1 MNFLANLPPTEEI
14 QIADAAHH
22 IHPFTDSKQIRA
34 QKTRVVSRA
43 EGVHIY
49 EADGRKLLDGMAGLW
64 CVNVGY
70 GRERINDAVRRQMS
84 QLAYYNTFFQCTH
97 PAATALAEKIA
108 EHTPGDL
115 DHIFFTNSGS
125 ESNETI
131 IRLVRHYW
139 AAQGK
144 PTKTNIISRK
154 LGYHGSSMGSASLG
168 GMTGMHRQG
177 GLPIPGIH
185 HIDPPY
191 WFGHEGEMTPEGLCK
206 DRVRQLEKMIDWLG
220 EDNVAAF
227 IGEPIMGAAGVLVP
241 PDNYWKEIRRV
252 CTERNILMISDEV
265 ICGFGRTGHWFG
277 AQHFGVEPDIMAMA
291 KGLSSGYLPIGA
303 VALSTKVAETF
314 VEKAGEFYHGY
325 TYSGHPACCAAA
337 LENIAI
343 MEEEGLVEGA
353 RSGKAAKRLQKKWKA
368 LGDHELV
375 GEARMVGMI
384 GALELVPNKKS
395 RKRFAEEGKVGGICR
410 NISVDNGL
418 VMRACWDRMVISP
431 PLSITESEVDELIE
445 MATKTLDDTAVRLR
459 KEELL

>member
-14 QIADAAHH
+14 QATDAAHH

-34 QKTRVVSRA
+34 QKTRVISRA
-43 EGVHIY
+43 DGVYVY
-49 EADGRKLLDGMAGLW
+49 EADGRKLLDAMAGLW

-84 QLAYYNTFFQCTH
+84 QLAYYNIFFQCTH
-97 PAATALAEKIA
+97 PAATALAEKVA

-115 DHIFFTNSGS
+115 DHVFFTNSGS

-139 AAQGK
+139 ASQGK

-191 WFGHEGEMTPEGLCK
+191 WFGHEGDMSLEEFCHE
-206 DRVRQLEKMIDWLG
+206 RVRQLERMIDWLG
-220 EDNVAAF
+220 EDNVGAF

-241 PDNYWKEIRRV
+241 PDNYWKEVRRV
-252 CTERNILMISDEV
+252 CTERNILMVSDEV
-265 ICGFGRTGHWFG
+265 ICGFGRTGNWFG
-277 AQHFGVEPDIMAMA
+277 ADHFGVVPDIMAIA

-303 VALSTKVAETF
+303 VALSKKVAENF
-314 VEKAGEFYHGY
+314 IEKGGEFYHGY

-343 MEEEGLVEGA
+343 MEEERLVEGA
-353 RSGKAAKRLQKKWKA
+353 KSGKAAKRLQKKWMA
-368 LGDHELV
+368 LGEHPLV
-375 GEARMVGMI
+375 GEARIVGMI

-395 RKRFAEEGKVGGICR
+395 RKRFAEEGKVGTICR

-418 VMRACWDRMVISP
+418 IMRACWDRMVISP
-431 PLSITESEVDELIE
+431 PLSITESEVDELI
-445 MATKTLDDTAVRLR
+445 AKASKTLDDTAAKL
-459 KEELL
+459 KKDGLL

>member
-14 QIADAAHH
+14 QATDAAHH
-22 IHPFTDSKQIRA
+22 IHPFTDTKQIRA
-34 QKTRVVSRA
+34 QKTRVISRA
-43 EGVHIY
+43 DGVYVY
-49 EADGRKLLDGMAGLW
+49 EADGRKLLDAMAGLW

-84 QLAYYNTFFQCTH
+84 QLAYYNIFFQCTH
-97 PAATALAEKIA
+97 PAATALAEKVA

-115 DHIFFTNSGS
+115 DHVFFTNSGS

-139 AAQGK
+139 ASQGK

-191 WFGHEGEMTPEGLCK
+191 WFGHEGDMSPEELCK
-206 DRVRQLEKMIDWLG
+206 DRIRQLERMIDWLG
-220 EDNVAAF
+220 EDNVGAF

-241 PDNYWKEIRRV
+241 PDNYWKEVRRV

-265 ICGFGRTGHWFG
+265 ICGFGRTGRWFG
-277 AQHFGVEPDIMAMA
+277 AEHFGVVPDIMAMA

-303 VALSTKVAETF
+303 VALSSKVAETF
-314 VEKAGEFYHGY
+314 VEKGGEFYHGY

-343 MEEEGLVEGA
+343 LEEENLVEGA
-353 RSGKAAKRLQKKWKA
+353 RSGKAAKRLQKQWLA
-368 LGDHELV
+368 LGEHPLV
-375 GEARMVGMI
+375 GEARIVGMI
-384 GALELVPNKKS
+384 GALELVPDKRS
-395 RKRFAEEGKVGGICR
+395 RKRFAEEGKVGTICR

-418 VMRACWDRMVISP
+418 IMRACWDRMVISP
-431 PLSITESEVDELIE
+431 PLSITEGEVDELVE
-445 MATKTLDDTAVRLR
+445 KARKTLDDTAVKLK
-459 KEELL
+459 KEGLL